1 MALFQLG
8 ENIVFEAATVSPQ
21 SVSRQKTWRWAVQER
36 ILRGPARQKIGEGD
50 DVVTFSGVIFPQ
62 FQVGGRAVGR
72 KQLEKIEA
80 EGDKMAPMLLND
92 GTGKIWGMYCIL
104 DLTEDREIFLN
115 NGAPRKQTFT
125 LTLGKY
131 FEDAPTMRGVDTPAS
146 GGINV
151 GNIA

>member
-8 ENIVFEAATVSPQ
+8 ESITFEAATVTPQ
-21 SVSRQKTWRWAVQER
+21 TVSRQKSWRWAVQER
-36 ILRGPARQKIGEGD
+36 ILRGPARQRIGVGD

-62 FQVGGRAVGR
+62 FQVGGKAIGR

-80 EGDKMAPMLLND
+80 EGDKMDPMLLND
-92 GTGKIWGMYCIL
+92 GTGKIWGMYCML
-104 DLTEDREIFLN
+104 DLSEDRDVFLN

-131 FEDAPTMRGVDTPAS
+131 FEDSPAMTGVDIPTN
-146 GGINV
+146 GV
-151 GNIA
+151 GNNVA